1 MYDDSPHQSVPLGED
16 SRYDP
21 QDMLGIFGNRRKS
34 GETLRCAQVS
44 PDFRAISKKSQ
55 AYLGITYKYLVVIQ
69 YLVGELTRWTPSGF
83 VDHTFFRRDVF

>member
-44 PDFRAISKKSQ
+44 PDFRAISKNPKPTWGSHT
-55 AYLGITYKYLVVIQ
+55 ITIIRRGGAIVV
-69 YLVGELTRWTPSGF
+69 V
-83 VDHTFFRRDVF
+83 